1 MTRSRL
7 PHRRAHESVSFD
19 HGGFAYVAGIGRFT
33 DGRLAEIF
41 LNSAKSGTAVDAWA
55 RDAAV
60 LASLAL
66 QHDVPAETI
75 QRAVTRD
82 EAGNAA
88 GPVGHLLD
96 LLAEEKTSGGV
107 A

>member
-1 MTRSRL
+1 MTRTQL
-7 PHRRAHESVSFD
+7 PSRRAHESVSFD
-19 HGGFAYVAGIGRFT
+19 HGGFIYIAGIGHFP

-41 LNSAKSGTAVDAWA
+41 LNAAKSGTVVEAWA

-75 QRAVTRD
+75 RRAVTRD
-82 EAGNAA
+82 EAGKAA

-96 LLAEEKTSGGV
+96 LLAGEKTSGGV

>member
-1 MTRSRL
+1 MTRTHL
-7 PHRRAHESVSFD
+7 PPRRAHESLSFD
-19 HGGFAYVAGIGRFT
+19 HGGFAYIAGIGSFD

-41 LNSAKSGTAVDAWA
+41 LNAAKSGTVVEAWA

-75 QRAVTRD
+75 RRAVTRD
-82 EAGNAA
+82 EAGRAA

-96 LLAEEKTSGGV
+96 LLADDRTIGG
-107 A
+107 AA